1 MFSTLMAVVGSSVDD
16 SDDVA
21 DVDNN
26 IDNDVSDVD
35 NNDSNDDNSD
45 NDNDVDNGSK
55 CQAKRW
61 ERGDGSNGNIQI
73 RS

>member
-21 DVDNN
+21 DVDSSDENDASDDDDN
-26 IDNDVSDVD
+26 IDIDVD
-35 NNDSNDDNSD
+35 NDNE
-45 NDNDVDNGSK
+45 SK

-61 ERGDGSNGNIQI
+61 ERGDGTNGNIQI

>member
-1 MFSTLMAVVGSSVDD
+1 MAVVGSSVDD
-16 SDDVA
+16 SHDVA

-26 IDNDVSDVD
+26 DEDDVSDVD
-35 NNDSNDDNSD
+35 NNDSNDDNNDND

>member
-21 DVDNN
+21 DD
-26 IDNDVSDVD
+26 DSNDENDASDDD
-35 NNDSNDDNSD
+35 NNDSNE
-45 NDNDVDNGSK
+45 SK

>member
-1 MFSTLMAVVGSSVDD
+1 MFSTLMAVVGSSVDG

-26 IDNDVSDVD
+26 DEDDVSDVD
-35 NNDSNDDNSD
+35 NNDSNDDD

>member
-1 MFSTLMAVVGSSVDD
+1 MAVVGSSVDD
-16 SDDVA
+16 SHDVA
-21 DVDNN
+21 DVENN
-26 IDNDVSDVD
+26 IDEDDVSDVD
-35 NNDSNDDNSD
+35 NDD
-45 NDNDVDNGSK
+45 DNDVDNGSK